1 MLKIKNIYS
10 HKNNVKKYNYNL
22 SYDYL
27 YIHLLLKYAHSDR
40 QRITLIILFYVIC
53 MHLET

>member
-53 MHLET
+53 I